1 LKQKEKIKGTVFEAS
16 VFKRIMAFAYRYKGI
31 FISSLVLAL
40 FLAGLATLRPKLL
53 QYTIDNYIINK
64 DQAGLLRFSIYIFVV
79 LLLEVLT
86 QFGFIYLANLLGQNV
101 IRDMR
106 LKVFDH
112 IIHFK
117 KAYFD
122 TTSIGKLVTR
132 VVNDIETI
140 SSIFGQGLFVLTS
153 DILKMIAILV
163 LMFFMNVKLSLIVLA
178 VMPIIL
184 GATRW
189 FQKHIKVTFQDV
201 RNQVANLNGFV
212 QERLSGMK
220 IVQLFNREKIEYE
233 HFEAINQ
240 KHKKAHIRTIWFYSI
255 FFPVVEVVTT
265 ITIGLIA
272 WYGGLQVI
280 AETLTVG
287 TVIAFIS
294 MSKQLFRPL
303 RQIADKFNT
312 LQMGMIASKRVF
324 KVLDTDS
331 HIVDNGTLEQAHVQ
345 GNIEVKDLHFS
356 YIKDEEVLK
365 GINFTVKQ
373 GQKIALV
380 GATGAGKSTII
391 NLLNRFYEIDSG
403 SITLDSIPIQAYKLK
418 NLRKHI
424 GVVLQDVFLFADSI
438 YNNIALNNPA
448 ISLETVKN
456 AAKAIGIHEFIM
468 TLPDDYHY
476 NIKERGVMLSSGQ
489 RQLIAFLRVYVN
501 NPSVLILDEATSSID
516 TYSEKLI
523 QKATDAITKN
533 RTAIIIAHRLS
544 TIQEADTILV
554 MDKGQIVER
563 GTHNEL
569 VKLKDGYYRK
579 LYEMQF
585 MDS

>member
-1 LKQKEKIKGTVFEAS
+1 LKQEEKIKGTVFEAS
-16 VFKRIMAFAYRYKGI
+16 VFKRIMAFAYRYKAI

-40 FLAGLATLRPKLL
+40 FLAGLAALRPKLL

-64 DQAGLLRFSIYIFVV
+64 NQAGLLRFSIYIFIV

-178 VMPIIL
+178 VMPLIL
-184 GATRW
+184 AATRW
-189 FQKHIKVTFQDV
+189 FQKHIKATFQDV

-220 IVQLFNREKIEYE
+220 IVQLFNREKMEYTD
-233 HFEAINQ
+233 FETINQ

-324 KVLDTDS
+324 KILDTNS

-345 GNIEVKDLHFS
+345 GDIGVKDLHFS

-365 GINFTVKQ
+365 GISFTVKQ
-373 GQKIALV
+373 GEKIALV

-403 SITLDSIPIQAYKLK
+403 SITIDNIPVQAYKLK

-438 YNNIALNNPA
+438 YNNIALNNPE

-468 TLPDDYHY
+468 TLPNAYQY

-523 QKATDAITKN
+523 QKATDAITQN

-554 MDKGQIVER
+554 LDKGIIVER

-569 VKLKDGYYRK
+569 LKIQDGYYRK

-585 MDS
+585 INN

>member
-1 LKQKEKIKGTVFEAS
+1 MKQKEKIKGTVFDAA
-16 VFKRIMAFAYRYKGI
+16 VFKRIMAFAYRYKAI
-31 FISSLVLAL
+31 FISSLLLAL
-40 FLAGLATLRPKLL
+40 VLAGLAALRPKLL
-53 QYTIDNYIINK
+53 QYTIDNYILTK
-64 DQAGLLRFSIYIFVV
+64 DQTGLLHFSIYIFIV
-79 LLLEVLT
+79 LILEVLT
-86 QFGFIYLANLLGQNV
+86 QFGFIYFANLLGQNV

-106 LKVFDH
+106 LKVFEH

-140 SSIFGQGLFVLTS
+140 SSIFGQGLFVLIS
-153 DILKMIAILV
+153 DILKMFAILI
-163 LMFFMNVKLSLIVLA
+163 LMFSMNVKLSFIVLA
-178 VMPIIL
+178 IMPVIL
-184 GATRW
+184 MATRW
-189 FQKHIKVTFQDV
+189 FQKHIKTTFQEV

-220 IVQLFNREKIEYE
+220 IVQLFNREKIE
-233 HFEAINQ
+233 FQQFQTINA

-255 FFPVVEVVTT
+255 FFPIVEVLTT
-265 ITIGLIA
+265 VTIGLIA
-272 WYGGLQVI
+272 WYGGLQII
-280 AETLTVG
+280 AETLSAG

-324 KVLDTDS
+324 TVLDTES
-331 HIVDNGTLEQAHVQ
+331 HVVDNGTLEQDHIK
-345 GNIEVKDLHFS
+345 GNISVKNLRFS
-356 YIKDEEVLK
+356 YIKGEEVLK
-365 GINFTVKQ
+365 DISFSVKQ
-373 GQKIALV
+373 GEKIALV

-391 NLLNRFYEIDSG
+391 NLLNRFYEIDEG
-403 SITLDSIPIQAYKLK
+403 SILLDAIPIQAYKLK

-438 YNNIALNNPA
+438 YNNIALNKPE

-468 TLPDDYHY
+468 TLPNNYYY

-554 MDKGQIVER
+554 MDQGKIVER
-563 GTHNEL
+563 GTHKEL
-569 VKLKDGYYRK
+569 IQLNNGYYK
-579 LYEMQF
+579 NLYDMQF
-585 MDS
+585 IVT